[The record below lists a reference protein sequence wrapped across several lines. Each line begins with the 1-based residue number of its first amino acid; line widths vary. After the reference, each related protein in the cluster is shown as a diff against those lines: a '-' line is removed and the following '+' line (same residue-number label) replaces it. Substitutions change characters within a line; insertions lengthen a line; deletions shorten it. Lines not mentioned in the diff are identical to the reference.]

1 MSRTIL
7 MLEHDE
13 DDRYITQS
21 VFDDNKLDVS
31 IQFASNSNEL
41 TGYLED
47 CIGQKKSLP
56 SLILVNYHAFPLNA
70 LEIIKWLKSKDNFR
84 YIPVIVLSGSVNPE
98 IIRSCY
104 AHGANSFIKK
114 PSLGAE
120 RKILTFVRYWF
131 DTVQLV

>member
-1 MSRTIL
+1 

-21 VFDDNKLDVS
+21 VFDDNKLDVN
-31 IQFASNSNEL
+31 IEFASNSTEL
-41 TGYLED
+41 TSYLD
-47 CIGQKKSLP
+47 GCVSRKKSLP

-70 LEIIKWLKSKDNFR
+70 VEIIKSLKANDNFR
-84 YIPVIVLSGSVNPE
+84 HIPVIVLSGSVSPE

-104 AHGANSFIKK
+104 EHGANSFIKK
-114 PSLGAE
+114 PSMGAE
-120 RKILTFVRYWF
+120 KKILTFVRYWF